1 MWLLGGALG
10 GSTRSFGSDG
20 SFRGENPPLRSAIDE
35 TLEGE
40 CNDPRTGFEGSSL
53 DDWRR
58 GDLDDGTKAW
68 GKLDEAG
75 ERPSDGGELAE
86 GDREGE
92 SELYFELMLESDE
105 KELGERKGGDIDAS
119 AAKCCTRGSKSLIRA
134 ESE

>member
-1 MWLLGGALG
+1 MLDGTLGGNTSSL
-10 GSTRSFGSDG
+10 GSDG
-20 SFRGENPPLRSAIDE
+20 SFRAENPPLLSAIDE

-40 CNDPRTGFEGSSL
+40 RIDPRTGFERSSL

-58 GDLDDGTKAW
+58 GDLDDGTKAC
-68 GKLDEAG
+68 GKLDAG
-75 ERPSDGGELAE
+75 ERPSDGGELVE

-92 SELYFELMLESDE
+92 SELYFELMVESDE

-119 AAKCCTRGSKSLIRA
+119 AVKCCTLGSKSLIRA